1 MAWNLDQSV
10 QRSKPKQ
17 GLEALGEHF
26 YHVTVV
32 GKKLL
37 TNKIYRRFL

>member
-1 MAWNLDQSV
+1 MARKSDKSV
-10 QRSKPKQ
+10 QGSKPYQ